1 MQRCEHFSP
10 VIWKSSMKVSD
21 TVCCSYLYEFCQHCI
36 YQVIDVASN
45 KDEMFESA
53 FKSL

>member
-10 VIWKSSMKVSD
+10 VIWKSSMKFSD
-21 TVCCSYLYEFCQHCI
+21 TVYCIYEFCQHCI
-36 YQVIDVASN
+36 YQVIVVASN

-53 FKSL
+53 FKSW